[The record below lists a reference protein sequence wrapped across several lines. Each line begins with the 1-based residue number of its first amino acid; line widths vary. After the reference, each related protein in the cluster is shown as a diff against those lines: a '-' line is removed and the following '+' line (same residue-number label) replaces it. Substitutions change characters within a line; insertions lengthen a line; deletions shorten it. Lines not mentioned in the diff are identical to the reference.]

1 MTTQGAESVGQSPEI
16 DELLRLANLWCEGD
30 LGDEQLARMQH
41 LLRSDSALLSLF
53 VRFMQVHGSLAWDA
67 GRVLVDPHHKLGL
80 EAAAVACVSDPE
92 LLFADPVSL
101 RAGRGRRWTVAAVAV
116 CCLLL
121 AGVSGWLAGRHHEA
135 APALVHAVSQQSS
148 QQAVSSDV
156 VSPGASQQDPVIA
169 ERAPLQLNGLAAS
182 GEAAGGVADAGH
194 TESETP
200 AVSEL
205 VLRGTATDATVVA
218 EIDRLLE
225 RGWTENSVQPAAAA
239 NDYEWVR
246 RTHLVLTGRISTES
260 EANDFVKSSDPQKR
274 QRLVAQ
280 LAADTATA
288 ENLAEVWTNLLIGRS
303 NARKVDQDSLWSFLR
318 TQFAGNRPWMETV
331 GRLIAAEGRSDRQGE
346 TNFLLAHLND
356 QATPATAVTARLFLG
371 RQVHCTQCHDHPFA
385 RERRQDEF
393 WSLNAFFKQAVR
405 ERVDQ
410 SSSLPGAVVW
420 SLRDDGSEGMTFYEN
435 LRGQQKAVLPEF
447 GGQVAESSGSRRA
460 ALAKLLAED
469 DQLQVS
475 KAMVNRVWAMFFG
488 YGFTNPI
495 DDIGLHNP
503 ASHPEL
509 FDYLTKAFAESG
521 YDLRRL
527 MSWVAMSRAFGLSS
541 EQPESLVATD
551 DPQEGGLPL
560 FSRIYAR
567 PMGPEQVYDS
577 LRTAIVS
584 LSGRGDAA
592 AEGGGIRHRREWVE
606 QFVRAW
612 GTDDNEESL
621 VFGSDIS
628 QALLMMNG
636 RDLEQAIPQAAAT
649 AVNGAQ
655 ADGPAVT
662 ASLRHLALGTL
673 NREPTEQ
680 EERIYRNR
688 YRTLTR
694 TMSAQDAMKTAAED
708 MLWAYLNS
716 SEFVSV
722 H

>member
-1 MTTQGAESVGQSPEI
+1 MTTQGAESVGQSPEN

-30 LGDEQLARMQH
+30 LGDEQLARMQQ
-41 LLRSDSALLSLF
+41 LLRSDGVLLSLF

-67 GRVLVDPHHKLGL
+67 GRILVDPNHKLGL

-92 LLFADPVSL
+92 LLFAEPMSL
-101 RAGRGRRWTVAAVAV
+101 RSGSGRRWFVAAGAV

-121 AGVSGWLAGRHHEA
+121 AGVFGWLAGRHHDNA
-135 APALVHAVSQQSS
+135 AVQVHVVPQQSS
-148 QQAVSSDV
+148 AQQTDAVSAVLTEQSLQI
-156 VSPGASQQDPVIA
+156 P
-169 ERAPLQLNGLAAS
+169 ERAPLQLNGLTAS
-182 GEAAGGVADAGH
+182 GVASGGVAVAG
-194 TESETP
+194 P
-200 AVSEL
+200 ASGSSVVSP
-205 VLRGTATDATVVA
+205 VASPGTTLTDAMVVA

-225 RGWTENSVQPAAAA
+225 RGWVENSVNPAAAA
-239 NDYEWVR
+239 DDYEWVR
-246 RTHLVLTGRISTES
+246 RAHLVLTGRISTES
-260 EANDFVKSSDPQKR
+260 EANDFVKSADPQKR
-274 QRLVAQ
+274 QQLIRL
-280 LAADTATA
+280 LAADAATA
-288 ENLAEVWTNLLIGRS
+288 ENLAELWTNLLIGRS
-303 NARKVDQDSLWSFLR
+303 NARKVDQDSLWTFLR
-318 TQFAGNRPWMETV
+318 SQFADNRPWMETV

-393 WSLNAFFKQAVR
+393 WTLNAFFKQAVR
-405 ERVDQ
+405 ERVDL
-410 SSSLPGAVVW
+410 SSSLSGSVVW
-420 SLRDDGSEGMTFYEN
+420 SLRDDGREGMTFYEN

-495 DDIGLHNP
+495 DDLGPHNP

-527 MSWVAMSRAFGLSS
+527 LSWVAMSRAFGLSS
-541 EQPESLVATD
+541 EQPESLVAMD

-577 LRTAIVS
+577 LRTAIGS
-584 LSGRGDAA
+584 LSGRTGVV
-592 AEGGGIRHRREWVE
+592 AEGGAIRHRREWVE

-628 QALLMMNG
+628 QALQMMNG

-649 AVNGAQ
+649 AVNGAHP
-655 ADGPAVT
+655 DGSAVT

>member
-1 MTTQGAESVGQSPEI
+1 MITQSAEPVGQSPES

-30 LGDEQLARMQH
+30 LGDEQFQRLQQ
-41 LLRSDSALLSLF
+41 LLRGDGALLSLF
-53 VRFMQVHGSLAWDA
+53 VRFMQVHACLAWDA
-67 GRVLVDPHHKLGL
+67 GRILVDPNHRLGL

-92 LLFADPVSL
+92 LLFAESEPVRLS
-101 RAGRGRRWTVAAVAV
+101 AGRRWLMAAGAV

-121 AGVSGWLAGRHHEA
+121 AGVFGWLAGRQHDVA
-135 APALVHAVSQQSS
+135 AVLVQTAPVAVPS
-148 QQAVSSDV
+148 QQAASSEVV
-156 VSPGASQQDPVIA
+156 VSPAADTLPVP
-169 ERAPLQLNGLAAS
+169 ERAPLQLHGLSAGEAS
-182 GEAAGGVADAGH
+182 GVANDSEKVATQVAPVQS
-194 TESETP
+194 TESSDLLSDA
-200 AVSEL
+200 AVI
-205 VLRGTATDATVVA
+205 A

-225 RGWTENSVQPAAAA
+225 RGWSENGVQPSVSA

-260 EANDFVKSSDPQKR
+260 EADDFVKSQDSHKR
-274 QRLVAQ
+274 QQLISQLVA
-280 LAADTATA
+280 DGSTA
-288 ENLAEVWTNLLIGRS
+288 ENLAELWTNLLIGRS

-318 TQFAGNRPWMETV
+318 EQFAGNRPWMETV

-405 ERVDQ
+405 ERVESPD
-410 SSSLPGAVVW
+410 SLPGSAVW
-420 SLRDDGSEGMTFYEN
+420 SLRDDGREGMTFYEN

-447 GGQVAESSGSRRA
+447 DGRVAESAGSRRA
-460 ALAKLLAED
+460 ALARLLAED

-475 KAMVNRVWAMFFG
+475 RAMVNRVWAMFFG

-495 DDIGLHNP
+495 DDIGPHNP

-509 FDYLTKAFAESG
+509 FDYLTKSFAESG
-521 YDLRRL
+521 YDMRRL

-541 EQPESLVATD
+541 EQAESLVAVD
-551 DPQEGGLPL
+551 DPQEGGMPL
-560 FSRIYAR
+560 FSRIYPR

-584 LSGRGDAA
+584 LSRRGEAG

-636 RDLEQAIPQAAAT
+636 RDLEQSIPQAAAT
-649 AVNGAQ
+649 VVNGGQ
-655 ADGPAVT
+655 GDGPAVA

-680 EERIYRNR
+680 EERVFRNR
-688 YRTLTR
+688 YRTLAR
-694 TMSAQDAMKTAAED
+694 TMTAQDAMKTAAED

>member
-1 MTTQGAESVGQSPEI
+1 MTTQSVESVGQSPES

-30 LGDEQLARMQH
+30 LGDEQLQRLQQ
-41 LLRSDSALLSLF
+41 LLRGDGALLSLF
-53 VRFMQVHGSLAWDA
+53 VRYMQVHACLVWDA
-67 GRVLVDPHHKLGL
+67 GRILVDPNQKLGL

-92 LLFADPVSL
+92 LLFVEPEPV
-101 RAGRGRRWTVAAVAV
+101 RASAGRRWLVAAGAV

-121 AGVSGWLAGRHHEA
+121 AGVFGWLAGRQHDAAAVLVQA
-135 APALVHAVSQQSS
+135 APASVLSQQSPAADVAVSQ
-148 QQAVSSDV
+148 AAEVERV
-156 VSPGASQQDPVIA
+156 P
-169 ERAPLQLNGLAAS
+169 ERAPLQLHGLSAGDLAGSSNGAGTVAS
-182 GEAAGGVADAGH
+182 PSVPERSPGAQD
-194 TESETP
+194 S
-200 AVSEL
+200 L
-205 VLRGTATDATVVA
+205 TDAAIIA

-225 RGWTENSVQPAAAA
+225 RSWSENSVQPAVAA
-239 NDYEWVR
+239 NDYEWLR
-246 RTHLVLTGRISTES
+246 RTHLVLTGRISTQS
-260 EANDFVKSSDPQKR
+260 EADDFVKSANPRKR
-274 QRLVAQ
+274 QQLVSE
-280 LAADTATA
+280 LAADAATA
-288 ENLAEVWTNLLIGRS
+288 ENLAELWTNLLIGRS
-303 NARKVDQDSLWSFLR
+303 NARKVDQDSLWTFLR
-318 TQFAGNRPWMETV
+318 DQFAGNRPWMETV

-405 ERVDQ
+405 ERVQGPD
-410 SSSLPGAVVW
+410 SLPGSAVW
-420 SLRDDGSEGMTFYEN
+420 SLRDDGREGMTFYEN

-447 GGQVAESSGSRRA
+447 DGRVAETAGSRRA
-460 ALAKLLAED
+460 ALARLLAED

-475 KAMVNRVWAMFFG
+475 RAMVNRVWAMFFG

-495 DDIGLHNP
+495 DDIGPHNP

-509 FDYLTKAFAESG
+509 FDYLTKSFAESG

-541 EQPESLVATD
+541 EQAESLAAVD
-551 DPQEGGLPL
+551 DPQEGGMPL
-560 FSRIYAR
+560 FSRIYPR

-584 LSGRGDAA
+584 LSGRGDAGA
-592 AEGGGIRHRREWVE
+592 DGGGIRHRREWVE

-636 RDLEQAIPQAAAT
+636 RDLEQSIPQAAAT

-655 ADGPAVT
+655 GDGPAVA

-680 EERIYRNR
+680 EERVFRNR
-688 YRTLTR
+688 YRALAR
-694 TMSAQDAMKTAAED
+694 TMPAQDAMKTAAED